1 MKIPTFIEILLRN
14 RTTQAQQLEKTCT
27 LLNSWCKKQGID
39 PNNTWYNVFVQSYI
53 PVESAEKYLREA
65 IERKNEA
72 GQKTDLKEESKK

>member
-1 MKIPTFIEILLRN
+1 MKIPTFIEILLTN

-39 PNNTWYNVFVQSYI
+39 PYNDWYNVSVRSYLS
-53 PVESAEKYLREA
+53 VESAEKYLREA

-72 GQKTDLKEESKK
+72 KQNRF